1 MSRLK
6 IEKGASKVRRAP
18 LKATVDGIVAEDL
31 ELMCEWSENDTS
43 YLVNLLLGFAIAQSE
58 DFQKYKAERLV
69 TPLPTRT
76 EAKPASDSARKVLP
90 STSEASPQLEKGA
103 TA

>member
-1 MSRLK
+1 MSKLK

-18 LKATVDGIVAEDL
+18 LKATIDGAVADDL

-43 YLVNLLLGFAIAQSE
+43 YLVNLLLGFAIAQSGE
-58 DFQKYKAERLV
+58 FQKYRAEQLA
-69 TPLPTRT
+69 TPSPART
-76 EAKPASDSARKVLP
+76 EAKLASAPTRKVLP
-90 STSEASPQLEKGA
+90 SASAASPHLEKGG

>member
-1 MSRLK
+1 MSKLK

-18 LKATVDGIVAEDL
+18 LKATIDNAVADDL
-31 ELMCEWSENDTS
+31 ELMCEWSENESS

-58 DFQKYKAERLV
+58 DFQKYKAERLAA
-69 TPLPTRT
+69 PLPART
-76 EAKPASDSARKVLP
+76 DTKTATEPARKILP
-90 STSEASPQLEKGA
+90 SASAASPQLEKGA

>member
-1 MSRLK
+1 MSRPK

-18 LKATVDGIVAEDL
+18 LKATIDGTVADDL

-58 DFQKYKAERLV
+58 DFQKYKAELLATRSSA
-69 TPLPTRT
+69 RT
-76 EAKPASDSARKVLP
+76 EAKPMSDSARKVLP
-90 STSEASPQLEKGA
+90 STSAVSPQLEKGA

>member
-18 LKATVDGIVAEDL
+18 LKATIDGVVADDL
-31 ELMCEWSENDTS
+31 ELMREWSENDTS

-58 DFQKYKAERLV
+58 EFQRYKEERRATASPAL
-69 TPLPTRT
+69 T
-76 EAKPASDSARKVLP
+76 EAKPASDSARKVLL
-90 STSEASPQLEKGA
+90 STSAASPHLEKGV

>member
-18 LKATVDGIVAEDL
+18 LKATIDGAVADDL

-58 DFQKYKAERLV
+58 EFQKYKAERLA
-69 TPLPTRT
+69 TSLPART

-90 STSEASPQLEKGA
+90 STSAASPQLEKGA

>member
-1 MSRLK
+1 MSKLK

-18 LKATVDGIVAEDL
+18 LKATIDGAVADDL

-58 DFQKYKAERLV
+58 DFQRYKAEHRA
-69 TPLPTRT
+69 TPSPART
-76 EAKPASDSARKVLP
+76 EAKPASDPTRKVLP
-90 STSEASPQLEKGA
+90 SASVASPQLEKGA

>member
-18 LKATVDGIVAEDL
+18 LKVTIDGTVSDDL
-31 ELMCEWSENDTS
+31 ELMCQWSENDSS

-58 DFQKYKAERLV
+58 EFQRYKAEQLA
-69 TPLPTRT
+69 T
-76 EAKPASDSARKVLP
+76 
-90 STSEASPQLEKGA
+90 STSIRAREKSVSEVSRKLSPSATVGFPQVEKGA
-103 TA
+103 IS

>member
-18 LKATVDGIVAEDL
+18 LKATIDGTIADDL
-31 ELMCEWSENDTS
+31 GLMCEWSENDTS

-58 DFQKYKAERLV
+58 GFQKYKAERLA
-69 TPLPTRT
+69 TPLSARSETKPISDPTR
-76 EAKPASDSARKVLP
+76 KVSP
-90 STSEASPQLEKGA
+90 STSTVSPQPEKGA
-103 TA
+103 SA

>member
-1 MSRLK
+1 MSKLR

-18 LKATVDGIVAEDL
+18 LKATVDGAVADDL

-58 DFQKYKAERLV
+58 EFQKYKAERLA
-69 TPLPTRT
+69 TSLPART
-76 EAKPASDSARKVLP
+76 EAKPASDPARKVLP
-90 STSEASPQLEKGA
+90 STSAASPQLEKGA
-103 TA
+103 SA

>member
-18 LKATVDGIVAEDL
+18 LKATIDGTVADDL
-31 ELMCEWSENDTS
+31 GLMCEWSENDTS

-58 DFQKYKAERLV
+58 DFQSYKAGRSIASMNLINPAKPVAEGTAKV
-69 TPLPTRT
+69 TPSVAGVPPV
-76 EAKPASDSARKVLP
+76 A
-90 STSEASPQLEKGA
+90 EKGA
-103 TA
+103 AS

>member
-18 LKATVDGIVAEDL
+18 LKATIDGTVADDL

-58 DFQKYKAERLV
+58 DFQKYKAEQL
-69 TPLPTRT
+69 TPLPART
-76 EAKPASDSARKVLP
+76 EVKPASDPARKVLP
-90 STSEASPQLEKGA
+90 LASTASPQLEKGA

>member
-18 LKATVDGIVAEDL
+18 LKATVDGIVADDL
-31 ELMCEWSENDTS
+31 ELMREWSENDTS

-58 DFQKYKAERLV
+58 DFQKYKAERLA
-69 TPLPTRT
+69 TPSPART
-76 EAKPASDSARKVLP
+76 EAKAASDPARRVLP
-90 STSEASPQLEKGA
+90 STSAASPQLEKGT

>member
-18 LKATVDGIVAEDL
+18 LKATIDGTIADDL
-31 ELMCEWSENDTS
+31 GLMCEWSENDTS

-58 DFQKYKAERLV
+58 GFQKYKAERLA
-69 TPLPTRT
+69 TPLSARSETKPISDPTR
-76 EAKPASDSARKVLP
+76 KVPP
-90 STSEASPQLEKGA
+90 STSTVSPQPEKGA
-103 TA
+103 SA

>member
-18 LKATVDGIVAEDL
+18 LKVTIDGTVSDDL
-31 ELMCEWSENDTS
+31 ELMCAWSENDSS

-58 DFQKYKAERLV
+58 EFQRYKADHLA
-69 TPLPTRT
+69 TSASSLA
-76 EAKPASDSARKVLP
+76 EAKSASDAPRKVMP
-90 STSEASPQLEKGA
+90 SASGAAPQLEKRV

>member
-1 MSRLK
+1 MSKLK

-18 LKATVDGIVAEDL
+18 LKATIDGTVADDL

-58 DFQKYKAERLV
+58 DFQKYKAERLA
-69 TPLPTRT
+69 PPSPART
-76 EAKPASDSARKVLP
+76 EAKSASDPTRKVLP
-90 STSEASPQLEKGA
+90 STSTASPQLEKGA